1 MFCKYCGAELADT
14 AAFCNKCGKP
24 TTKPESRP
32 PRLRPQAPA
41 EPPRQEPP
49 KYVQPEYEQPRYE
62 QPKEPPR
69 WAPVEPFEPEQ
80 EPPRRKGGYIALAVI
95 LCVLVIGAIVVLV
108 MAMGILKPT
117 SSDAEASPSPSD
129 VMETQPIESEPPEE
143 DDKPTQTP
151 DQEQSSYPIQLDMDQ
166 LLTSRINGTT
176 FREAW
181 EQGWLDEWMN
191 LYVNGS
197 SDGSSPYEAYWYDDG
212 LREWTYYGITYS
224 QAASA
229 GWGDIWLELLGSRDD
244 DDPDTMDGDYLLP
257 TDSQY
262 IDKSDLAP
270 FTKEEVSLIR
280 NEIYARYGYQFSSQ
294 EIQDYFDRQ
303 NWYTPVEGLNASTFD
318 TSVFNAYEQA
328 NLETILAYEREM
340 GWRQ

>member
-24 TTKPESRP
+24 TTKPENRP

-41 EPPRQEPP
+41 EQPRQEPP
-49 KYVQPEYEQPRYE
+49 KYEQPKYEQPRYE
-62 QPKEPPR
+62 PPR
-69 WAPVEPFEPEQ
+69 RAPVEPSEPEQ

-117 SSDAEASPSPSD
+117 SSDAEVSPSPSD
-129 VMETQPIESEPPEE
+129 VMETQPLESEPPEE

-197 SDGSSPYEAYWYDDG
+197 SDGSSPYEAYWYDEG
-212 LREWTYYGITYS
+212 LHEWTYYGITYS

-244 DDPDTMDGDYLLP
+244 DDPDTMDSDYLLP

-294 EIQDYFDRQ
+294 ELQDYFNRQ
-303 NWYTPVEGLNASTFD
+303 SWYVPVEGLNASTFD

>member
-1 MFCKYCGAELADT
+1 MFCKYCGAELSDT
-14 AAFCNKCGKP
+14 AAFCYKCGKP

-41 EPPRQEPP
+41 EQPRQEPP
-49 KYVQPEYEQPRYE
+49 KYE

-69 WAPVEPFEPEQ
+69 RAPVEPFEPEQ

-176 FREAW
+176 FREVW
-181 EQGWLDEWMN
+181 EQG
-191 LYVNGS
+191 
-197 SDGSSPYEAYWYDDG
+197 
-212 LREWTYYGITYS
+212 
-224 QAASA
+224 
-229 GWGDIWLELLGSRDD
+229 
-244 DDPDTMDGDYLLP
+244 
-257 TDSQY
+257 
-262 IDKSDLAP
+262 
-270 FTKEEVSLIR
+270 
-280 NEIYARYGYQFSSQ
+280 
-294 EIQDYFDRQ
+294 
-303 NWYTPVEGLNASTFD
+303 
-318 TSVFNAYEQA
+318 
-328 NLETILAYEREM
+328 
-340 GWRQ
+340 